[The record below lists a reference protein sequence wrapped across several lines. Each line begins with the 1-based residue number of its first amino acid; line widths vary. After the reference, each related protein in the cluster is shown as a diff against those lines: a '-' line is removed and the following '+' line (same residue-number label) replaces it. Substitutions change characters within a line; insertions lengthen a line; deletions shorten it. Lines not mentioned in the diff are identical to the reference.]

1 MNEKDFKSWFYF
13 SSFVGFIFG
22 GICLGVLGLLIK
34 LIFFSPIITIR
45 YLGELNIFKIFILII
60 VFGALI
66 GWFFAIKDFIKK
78 RIKKIFK
85 R

>member
-13 SSFVGFIFG
+13 SSFVYFIFS
-22 GICLGVLGLLIK
+22 GICLGVLGLVIK
-34 LIFFSPIITIR
+34 LIFFSPIITIK

-78 RIKKIFK
+78 NKKDF
-85 R
+85 

>member
-22 GICLGVLGLLIK
+22 GKCLGVLGL
-34 LIFFSPIITIR
+34 LIFFSPIITIK